1 MRETAIE
8 TACAHLG
15 AAISQSIPKDDQIIM
30 DHVKAAYEI
39 LKIVR
44 GSGSVARDAVTAI
57 RIVKQVGPFKRD
69 FSVPS
74 SGLELAV
81 AFEVAANAGIEEP
94 FQIVIP
100 LRLLDNGEVGV
111 EAIKPPGGLSEGYKR
126 R

>member
-1 MRETAIE
+1 
-8 TACAHLG
+8 
-15 AAISQSIPKDDQIIM
+15 M

-44 GSGSVARDAVTAI
+44 AADPEPRDAVTAI
-57 RIVKQVGPFKRD
+57 RIVEKVGPFKRD

-81 AFEVAANAGIEEP
+81 AFEVAANAGIEKP

-111 EAIKPPGGLSEGYKR
+111 EAIKPPGGPSEGYKSR
-126 R
+126 